1 MRKLINYQ
9 PLPLTRGM
17 MGFLPLL
24 ALLLVYLMASDARL
38 AVNAAD
44 KLLPG
49 LGAMAQA
56 MHRMAFEPNERTGEY
71 LLWVDTA
78 AS

>member
-38 AVNAAD
+38 A
-44 KLLPG
+44 G
-49 LGAMAQA
+49 
-56 MHRMAFEPNERTGEY
+56 ERRPTSYCRG
-71 LLWVDTA
+71 
-78 AS
+78 